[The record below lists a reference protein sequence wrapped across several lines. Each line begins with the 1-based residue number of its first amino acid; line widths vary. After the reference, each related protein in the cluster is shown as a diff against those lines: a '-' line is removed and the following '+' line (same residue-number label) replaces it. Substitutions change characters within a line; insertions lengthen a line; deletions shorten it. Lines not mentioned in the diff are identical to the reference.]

1 MLSHYAISSW
11 PEAATPVS
19 DADFAPTLRLH
30 PLSWLF
36 VLVASIRQFIVPV
49 VAVVMF
55 GARDDGSMWGMLF
68 VVPLVI
74 AAIWRQ
80 FLFRY
85 GFGPSGL
92 VIRDGL
98 LFRNVRQIEYERIE
112 NIDTQRSLLHRLLS
126 VAEVRVESSTGGKPE
141 ATIRVLGLAA
151 VDELRNRIFAG
162 GRAHAAQA
170 QKSAPEVAGNVLLKL
185 SPAEL
190 MRFGFVDNRG
200 MLVVAAAFGVVS
212 QSGAMRDVSE
222 FLGRHVYDAELG
234 QISVTL
240 AVAAAGALIA
250 LFLVVRLLSL
260 LWALVTLHDFTLTQ
274 TASDLRVRYGL
285 LTRIALTLRLQRIQ
299 AAHQTE
305 SVLHRFFG
313 RVSLAVDLAGDGAET
328 DENGVRQQRMRWLAP
343 ICTPRRSAELIRTAL
358 PMLANDSAIEWQPL
372 APGAKRRIFRKTV
385 TFWSIVL
392 AAPAIFLLHFEAPL
406 LWLLLVPLAW
416 LHATKYVHHTRWAL
430 TREAVLFH
438 RGWLTRRLSIVPRN
452 RIQAVQRIVSPFDR
466 RAHMAVVT
474 VDTAGAGN
482 ALSLVRIPYL
492 PDTAAREL
500 ADALYRSAK
509 DFTLARSSAAD
520 SV

>member
-1 MLSHYAISSW
+1 MRSRCAMRSL
-11 PEAATPVS
+11 PEAAMPVS
-19 DADFAPTLRLH
+19 DADFTPTLRLH

-49 VAVVMF
+49 VAVVIF
-55 GARDDGSMWGMLF
+55 GARDDGSMWGTLF
-68 VVPLVI
+68 VIPLVL

-98 LFRNVRQIEYERIE
+98 LFRNLRQIEYERIE
-112 NIDTQRSLLHRLLS
+112 NVDTERNLLHRLMN

-141 ATIRVLGLAA
+141 ATIRVLGLVA
-151 VDELRNRIFAG
+151 VDELRNRVFAG
-162 GRAHAAQA
+162 GRASVAPTP
-170 QKSAPEVAGNVLLKL
+170 KSVTEPAGQVLLKL

-200 MLVVAAAFGVVS
+200 MLVVAAAFGVIA
-212 QSGAMRDVSE
+212 QSGAMREVSA

-234 QISVTL
+234 TISL
-240 AVAAAGALIA
+240 MFAVAAAGALMA

-260 LWALVTLHDFTLTQ
+260 LWALVTLHDFTLTR
-274 TASDLRVRYGL
+274 TVTDLRVRYGL
-285 LTRIALTLRLQRIQ
+285 LTSIALTLRLQRIQ

-358 PMLANDSAIEWQPL
+358 PMLVNDSAIEWQPL
-372 APGAKRRIFRKTV
+372 APGARGRMFRKML
-385 TFWSIVL
+385 TFWSVVL
-392 AAPAIFLLHFEAPL
+392 AAPALFLLHFEAPL
-406 LWLLLVPLAW
+406 VWLLLVPLAW
-416 LHATKYVHHTRWAL
+416 LHATKYVQHTRWAL
-430 TREAVLFH
+430 TREALLFH

-452 RIQAVQRIVSPFDR
+452 RIQAVQQVASPFDR
-466 RAHMAVVT
+466 RAHMAVVAI
-474 VDTAGAGN
+474 DTAGAG
-482 ALSLVRIPYL
+482 AASSMVRLAYL
-492 PDTAAREL
+492 PEEAARQL
-500 ADALYRSAK
+500 ADALYRSAREV
-509 DFTLARSSAAD
+509 TLPRPISA
-520 SV
+520 SRV

>member
-1 MLSHYAISSW
+1 MRSRCATSSLR
-11 PEAATPVS
+11 EAAMAVS
-19 DADFAPTLRLH
+19 DAEFTPTLRLH

-49 VAVVMF
+49 LAVVIF

-68 VVPLVI
+68 VIPLVL

-98 LFRNVRQIEYERIE
+98 MFRNVRQIEYERIE
-112 NIDTQRSLLHRLLS
+112 NVDTERNLLHRLLN
-126 VAEVRVESSTGGKPE
+126 VAEVRVQSSTGGKPE

-151 VDELRNRIFAG
+151 VDELRSRIFMS
-162 GRAHAAQA
+162 GRAGAAPA
-170 QKSAPEVAGNVLLKL
+170 TMSAPGSAGNVLLKL

-212 QSGAMRDVSE
+212 QSGAMREVSQ
-222 FLGRHVYDAELG
+222 FLGRHVYDVELG
-234 QISVTL
+234 SISVML

-274 TASDLRVRYGL
+274 VGTDLRVRYGL
-285 LTRIALTLRLQRIQ
+285 LTSIALTLRLQRIQ

-313 RVSLAVDLAGDGAET
+313 RVSLAVDLAGDGAGT
-328 DENGVRQQRMRWLAP
+328 DENGVRQQRVRWLAP

-358 PMLANDSAIEWQPL
+358 PMLANDGAIEWQPL
-372 APGAKRRIFRKTV
+372 APGARGRIFRRSV
-385 TFWSIVL
+385 TFWSVVL
-392 AAPAIFLLHFEAPL
+392 AAPAIFFLHFEAPL

-416 LHATKYVHHTRWAL
+416 LHASKYVHHTRWAL

-452 RIQAVQRIVSPFDR
+452 RIQAVQHGVSPFDR
-466 RAHMAVVT
+466 RAHMAVVAI
-474 VDTAGAGN
+474 DTAGAGSTSSI
-482 ALSLVRIPYL
+482 LRIPYL
-492 PDTAAREL
+492 PEESAREL
-500 ADALYRSAK
+500 ADALYRSAR
-509 DFTLARSSAAD
+509 DFTLRSPSTARL
-520 SV
+520 V

>member
-1 MLSHYAISSW
+1 M
-11 PEAATPVS
+11 PVS
-19 DADFAPTLRLH
+19 DAEFTPTLRLH

-49 VAVVMF
+49 AAVVIF
-55 GARDDGSMWGMLF
+55 GARDDGSMWGTLF
-68 VVPLVI
+68 VVPLVL

-112 NIDTQRSLLHRLLS
+112 NLDTERNILHRLMN

-151 VDELRNRIFAG
+151 VEELRNRVFAG
-162 GRAHAAQA
+162 GRASVASAP
-170 QKSAPEVAGNVLLKL
+170 KSASEPAGQVLLKL

-212 QSGAMRDVSE
+212 QSGAMRDVSA

-234 QISVTL
+234 AISVMF
-240 AVAAAGALIA
+240 AVAAAGALLA

-260 LWALVTLHDFTLTQ
+260 LWALVTLHDFTVTQ
-274 TASDLRVRYGL
+274 TATDLRVRYGL
-285 LTRIALTLRLQRIQ
+285 LTSIALTLRLQRIQ
-299 AAHQTE
+299 AAHQSE

-313 RVSLAVDLAGDGAET
+313 RVSLAVDLAGDGAGT

-372 APGAKRRIFRKTV
+372 ASGARRRIFRKTV
-385 TFWSIVL
+385 TFWSVVL
-392 AAPAIFLLHFEAPL
+392 AAPAIFLLHVEAPL

-430 TREAVLFH
+430 TREALLFH

-452 RIQAVQRIVSPFDR
+452 RIQAVQHVVSPFDR
-466 RAHMAVVT
+466 RARMGVVAI
-474 VDTAGAGN
+474 DTAGAGT
-482 ALSLVRIPYL
+482 ASSIVRLAYL
-492 PDTAAREL
+492 PEDTARKL
-500 ADALYRSAK
+500 AEALYRSAK
-509 DFTLARSSAAD
+509 DVTVPRQPAA
-520 SV
+520 SRA

>member
-1 MLSHYAISSW
+1 M
-11 PEAATPVS
+11 S
-19 DADFAPTLRLH
+19 DADFTPTLRLH

-49 VAVVMF
+49 VAVVIF

-98 LFRNVRQIEYERIE
+98 MFRNVRQIEYERIE
-112 NIDTQRSLLHRLLS
+112 NVDTERNILHRLLN

-141 ATIRVLGLAA
+141 ATIRVLALPA
-151 VDELRNRIFAG
+151 VDELRSRIFAG
-162 GRAHAAQA
+162 GRAGVAPA
-170 QKSAPEVAGNVLLKL
+170 QKSATESTGSVLLKL
-185 SPAEL
+185 PPAEL

-212 QSGAMRDVSE
+212 QSGAMRDVSG
-222 FLGRHVYDAELG
+222 FLGRHVSDVELG
-234 QISVTL
+234 AISVML

-250 LFLVVRLLSL
+250 LFLAVRLLSL
-260 LWALVTLHDFTLTQ
+260 VWALVTLHDFTLTQ
-274 TASDLRVRYGL
+274 HAGDLRIRYGL
-285 LTRIALTLRLQRIQ
+285 LTSIALTLRLQRIQ
-299 AAHQTE
+299 AAHQIE

-372 APGAKRRIFRKTV
+372 APGARRRIFRKTV
-385 TFWSIVL
+385 TFWSVVL
-392 AAPAIFLLHFEAPL
+392 AAPAFFLLHFEAPL
-406 LWLLLVPLAW
+406 LWLLLLPLAW
-416 LHATKYVHHTRWAL
+416 VHATKYVHHARWAL
-430 TREAVLFH
+430 TREALLFH

-452 RIQAVQRIVSPFDR
+452 RIQAVQHIVSPFDR
-466 RAHMAVVT
+466 RAGMAVVAI
-474 VDTAGAGN
+474 DTAGAGN
-482 ALSLVRIPYL
+482 ALSMVRIPYL
-492 PDTAAREL
+492 SAAAAREL

-509 DFTLARSSAAD
+509 DFTPPRPSAT
-520 SV
+520 SPV